1 MTSFCCKLCSSGFT
15 RSFLVYLLPGSSWL
29 TMSSSKPV
37 NSDRIMSEGIAA
49 IQALKNVGLL
59 DAVLERVNPS
69 NVAASSN
76 AGGMSDASK
85 RRISHPDEDFIT
97 EAAIRHDVEEAMME
111 RAIARFNGDQSP
123 IAPEATSFTV
133 VSESSAWIPAE
144 PMGQLPSDMDSLSE
158 WGRTICE
165 LPKVK
170 ALKMSYAELLSKA
183 EDGDTAM
190 ANYLDWVR
198 TYRGPSVRTIG
209 FGKYLVA
216 MDELSGPKT
225 YFPGSHFVRRLK

>member
-1 MTSFCCKLCSSGFT
+1 
-15 RSFLVYLLPGSSWL
+15 
-29 TMSSSKPV
+29 
-37 NSDRIMSEGIAA
+37 MSEGIAA

-76 AGGMSDASK
+76 SGGMSDASK
-85 RRISHPDEDFIT
+85 RRISHPDEDFIA

-123 IAPEATSFTV
+123 IVPGASSFTV
-133 VSESSAWIPAE
+133 VSESNGYPPE
-144 PMGQLPSDMDSLSE
+144 QLPPDMDSLSE

-170 ALKMSYAELLSKA
+170 ALKMSYAELFSKA

-190 ANYLDWVR
+190 ANYLDWIR
-198 TYRGPSVRTIG
+198 NYRGPSVRTVD

-225 YFPGSHFVRRLK
+225 YFPGSHFVRRLKWWHLEHWRWSCWLG